1 MGIFK
6 KIFKIICLIILL
18 FTLVNSINLSA
29 ITIVIDQEG
38 VKDDMGFIGGMSL
51 NTNKISKN
59 GSVLLSNGVVII
71 KEEDIELYI
80 KGELVFYSV
89 DTIYK

>member
-1 MGIFK
+1 
-6 KIFKIICLIILL
+6 
-18 FTLVNSINLSA
+18 
-29 ITIVIDQEG
+29 
-38 VKDDMGFIGGMSL
+38 MGFIGGMSL

-59 GSVLLSNGVVII
+59 GNVLLSNGVVII

-80 KGELVFYSV
+80 KGELLFYSV